1 MLLSPVC
8 GNAGLFFYAIHYI
21 RTMNALFS
29 ILVRAAF
36 TFVAFLVIQYAVPY
50 YFLVSGGL
58 LAAVFSWFAGSDRNL
73 ALGIGI
79 GSVLFGIFAALY
91 GNV

>member
-1 MLLSPVC
+1 
-8 GNAGLFFYAIHYI
+8 
-21 RTMNALFS
+21 MNQLFS

-36 TFVAFLVIQYAVPY
+36 TFVAFLAIQYAVPY
-50 YFLVSGGL
+50 YILVIGGL
-58 LAAVFSWFAGSDRNL
+58 AAAVFSWYAGSDRNL

-79 GSVLFGIFAALY
+79 GSVAFGVFAALY

>member
-1 MLLSPVC
+1 VWERR
-8 GNAGLFFYAIHYI
+8 AVFFAADTYL

-50 YFLVSGGL
+50 YFLVAGGL
-58 LAAVFSWFAGSDRNL
+58 AAAVFSWFAGSDRNL
-73 ALGIGI
+73 AMGIGI
-79 GSVLFGIFAALY
+79 GAVVFGIFAGLY
-91 GNV
+91 GSI